1 MKKYQDYKAQKPDGT
16 KRTKSRSDED
26 ELSKDELSKIRWTR
40 FKIIVETEEDRQ
52 EIMEAFCHFHYA
64 DIDTDFITVNQ
75 LAHQYLEPNN
85 IIVNPV
91 LYKELSK
98 D

>member
-1 MKKYQDYKAQKPDGT
+1 MKKYQDYKAEKPSNVKKT
-16 KRTKSRSDED
+16 KRKADVVLTQ
-26 ELSKDELSKIRWTR
+26 DELSKIRWTR

-85 IIVNPV
+85 IIVDPA